1 MKFSIKLASTTGIL
15 LALAAC
21 GGSSSSTPA
30 EQSPDEEVVGRTNG
44 AEALL
49 FGTTSTTQS
58 GNGLVFAAEG
68 LEIDPEASLPAAT
81 VRLVRFV
88 SDNVTGET
96 SLVISDEVVTIAN
109 FDNDMTDLSGTLTFN
124 GETVEFTDGSGTLA
138 DGTSISIFVNG
149 EPGDWSAIMH
159 HDKLS
164 KAIITSTIATNS
176 IEVSCC

>member
-109 FDNDMTDLSGTLTFN
+109 FDNDPIIKLEDSNN
-124 GETVEFTDGSGTLA
+124 GEL
-138 DGTSISIFVNG
+138 
-149 EPGDWSAIMH
+149 
-159 HDKLS
+159 L
-164 KAIITSTIATNS
+164 AIIRLKTYTYMFALHIWQGRFLTI
-176 IEVSCC
+176 E